1 MEVAL
6 PRSDRVTGFNPPS
19 LSVWFNSASSAQ
31 TCSNFFCLMPQLRR
45 ILQEAWRRSRD
56 QWRSLRR
63 VQCVEWK
70 RPLDRSDSQC
80 RPGTSAVSLSA
91 NTFLRCH
98 DDWAGL
104 AGPEAAETF
113 SEIVEAEKD
122 ATHNFFE
129 QRGKPG
135 KQAQVLEKLQ
145 AEAVTLLPHE
155 EVIPEAQGHYMYFQR
170 PTIDGYIQFGRY
182 PRNEPEAE
190 EVILDTSVPAKDTGS
205 CSAGSAGSGFTDLL
219 ACKVSDDHNLLAYIV
234 DVAGDDSF
242 ELYLRPL
249 AGSGCAGTVCVP
261 GIRSVEFI
269 GQAKNV
275 VNLLAVRTDDA
286 TKRANQVLH
295 LTMAGG
301 SVTEH
306 LLWEEQNPAAYLELF
321 RTKNR
326 RFILA
331 SSNTKDTSAV
341 RYVPCT
347 ADTGNRPMDLIPL
360 LEPSPGIEYFAEH
373 LNSQDIQEIHRG
385 PDLNSGSFL
394 ESSRTFSNSTFFVIS
409 NHERPDFAVYLLPE
423 NEAGMAQSWSRL
435 KHFFTPPGDMHVTDA
450 DLLSNWLVLYGH
462 ESAAP
467 RICVVP
473 VAEPQSAYSVDLPSI
488 GAVEPGVNANHDA
501 DHIRFTFRSPVEP
514 GCTYHLDLRRGALTV
529 EGKRTLDG
537 SSMHSA
543 KCERVDFA
551 ARDGERVPLTLLRPS
566 KELGAGPCL
575 LHVYGAYG
583 SSMTPDFRPEHLM
596 LLRRGW
602 VLAWA
607 HVRGGGERGRAWH
620 QAGRQLHKSRS
631 VLDLSDAVRFLLAQG
646 IVAPGALCLK
656 GSSAGGF
663 TLGSLLN
670 SREDAALIGAAILEV
685 PFLDVLSS
693 MADPLLPLTTHEYA
707 EWGDP
712 EYPEH
717 EMNIR
722 SLSPYENIGSHS
734 YPHLYLSCALADA
747 RAPAWMTVKYA
758 ARMRARIPGYMS
770 KNTGHFLG

>member
-1 MEVAL
+1 M
-6 PRSDRVTGFNPPS
+6 T
-19 LSVWFNSASSAQ
+19 
-31 TCSNFFCLMPQLRR
+31 
-45 ILQEAWRRSRD
+45 
-56 QWRSLRR
+56 
-63 VQCVEWK
+63 
-70 RPLDRSDSQC
+70 
-80 RPGTSAVSLSA
+80 
-91 NTFLRCH
+91 
-98 DDWAGL
+98 
-104 AGPEAAETF
+104 
-113 SEIVEAEKD
+113 
-122 ATHNFFE
+122 
-129 QRGKPG
+129 
-135 KQAQVLEKLQ
+135 
-145 AEAVTLLPHE
+145 
-155 EVIPEAQGHYMYFQR
+155 
-170 PTIDGYIQFGRY
+170 
-182 PRNEPEAE
+182 
-190 EVILDTSVPAKDTGS
+190 
-205 CSAGSAGSGFTDLL
+205 
-219 ACKVSDDHNLLAYIV
+219 
-234 DVAGDDSF
+234 
-242 ELYLRPL
+242 
-249 AGSGCAGTVCVP
+249 
-261 GIRSVEFI
+261 
-269 GQAKNV
+269 
-275 VNLLAVRTDDA
+275 
-286 TKRANQVLH
+286 
-295 LTMAGG
+295 GG
-301 SVTEH
+301 SVKEH

-331 SSNTKDTSAV
+331 ASNTKDTSAV

-347 ADTGNRPMDLIPL
+347 VDTGNRPMDLIPL
-360 LEPSPGIEYFAEH
+360 LEPIPGVEYFAEH
-373 LNSQDIQEIHRG
+373 LNSQDIQDIHRG
-385 PDLNSGSFL
+385 PELNNSSFF
-394 ESSRTFSNSTFFVIS
+394 EPSQTFSDSTFFVIS

-423 NEAGMAQSWSRL
+423 SEAGMAQSWSQL
-435 KHFFTPPGDMHVTDA
+435 KHFFTPPGEMHVTDA

-467 RICVVP
+467 RIYVVP

-514 GCTYHLDLRRGALTV
+514 GCAYHLDLRRGVLNV
-529 EGKRTLDG
+529 EGKRTLDS
-537 SSMHSA
+537 SSMHSV
-543 KCERVDFA
+543 KCERVEFA
-551 ARDGERVPLTLLRPS
+551 TRDGERVPMTLLRPS
-566 KELGAGPCL
+566 KELRAGPCL

-620 QAGRQLHKSRS
+620 QAGRQLRKSRS

-693 MADPLLPLTTHEYA
+693 MADPQLPLTTHEYA

-712 EYPEH
+712 EYPDH